1 MANSSRGLNRTIV
14 SLILF
19 RVRMPMQDDFC
30 VRTNVNYV
38 LFNLFIKNFRVISK
52 LSTFLMCKSR
62 QEVCKCIF
70 DESVP

>member
-30 VRTNVNYV
+30 VQDECQLRTY
-38 LFNLFIKNFRVISK
+38 IKNFRVISK